1 MKVMLNQLAVVATI
15 VFVITTSVDGKS
27 TTLCNESELA
37 EVEKNHQLCIKHAEE
52 RFVLSA
58 EKPES
63 NFGTNVT
70 TFLICDMMTEFFE
83 KCGQLYQK
91 CLNEKEYR

>member
-1 MKVMLNQLAVVATI
+1 MKVLLNQLALLAIVA
-15 VFVITTSVDGKS
+15 FVITSVEGKS
-27 TTLCNESELA
+27 TTLCGESELA
-37 EVEKNHQLCIKHAEE
+37 DVEKNHQLCIKHAEE
-52 RFVLSA
+52 RFILTA
-58 EKPES
+58 EKPEA
-63 NFGTNVT
+63 NLGGNVT